1 MVKLNKIYT
10 RTGDGGTTGLVDG
23 SRVGKADA
31 RIQAIGAVDEAN
43 CWIGFLVTN
52 MEQSEHVPA
61 LFRIQNDLFDLGA
74 DLATPSENGDFRPS
88 QIELRVTTSQIEWL
102 EQQIDKLNQSLEPL
116 SSFILPGGNEPAARA
131 HIARAAVRSAE
142 RAVALLSQDEPT
154 NPAAL
159 AYVNRLSDYLFV
171 LGRVLNDKGSADIKW
186 VPGENR

>member
-10 RTGDGGTTGLVDG
+10 RTGDGGITGLVDG

-88 QIELRVTTSQIEWL
+88 QIELRVTTSQTEWL

>member
-10 RTGDGGTTGLVDG
+10 RTGDGGITGLVDG

-116 SSFILPGGNEPAARA
+116 SSFILPGGNESAARA

-171 LGRVLNDKGSADIKW
+171 LGRGLNDKGSADIKW

>member
-116 SSFILPGGNEPAARA
+116 SSFILPGGNESAARA

>member
-10 RTGDGGTTGLVDG
+10 RTGDGGITGLVDG

-43 CWIGFLVTN
+43 CWIGFLVTD

-116 SSFILPGGNEPAARA
+116 SSFILPGGNESAARA

>member
-10 RTGDGGTTGLVDG
+10 RTGDGGITGLVDG

-43 CWIGFLVTN
+43 CWIGFLVTD
-52 MEQSEHVPA
+52 MGQSEHVPA

-116 SSFILPGGNEPAARA
+116 SSFILPGGNESAARA

>member
-88 QIELRVTTSQIEWL
+88 QIQLRVTTSQIEWL

-116 SSFILPGGNEPAARA
+116 SSFILPGGNESAARA

>member
-10 RTGDGGTTGLVDG
+10 RTGDGGITGLVDG

-43 CWIGFLVTN
+43 CWIGFLVTD

-74 DLATPSENGDFRPS
+74 DLATPSEKGDFRPS

>member
-10 RTGDGGTTGLVDG
+10 RTGDGGITGLVDG

>member
-10 RTGDGGTTGLVDG
+10 RTGDGGITGLVDG

-116 SSFILPGGNEPAARA
+116 SSFILPGGNESAARA

>member
-10 RTGDGGTTGLVDG
+10 RTGDGGITGLVDG

-43 CWIGFLVTN
+43 CWIGFLVTD

-116 SSFILPGGNEPAARA
+116 SSFILPGGNESAARA

-159 AYVNRLSDYLFV
+159 ACGIASDYLFV